1 MSGSERPFIYRGYRF
16 RLQVEVTD
24 AGYFQPTAAHY
35 GERGGE
41 RVTERS
47 ERDAKPMALPPDG
60 DPYRTEA
67 EAWRHAEQQAI
78 RWVHDRTGMANFQV

>member
-1 MSGSERPFIYRGYRF
+1 MPDNVRPFIYRGYRF
-16 RLQVEVTD
+16 TLQVEVTD
-24 AGYFQPTAAHY
+24 AGFFRPTVAYYA
-35 GERGGE
+35 
-41 RVTERS
+41 
-47 ERDAKPMALPPDG
+47 ERDAKPITLPPDA